1 MARRAKHRPRSVA
14 RPVSRAV
21 VRLRARCGRGA
32 AEVDTSRKSKY
43 SVKSDGMSLLTHPS
57 MRNYADVEH
66 KGTAEAEIHSW

>member
-1 MARRAKHRPRSVA
+1 MQPRCGRGAAEVQ
-14 RPVSRAV
+14 P
-21 VRLRARCGRGA
+21 RCGRGA